1 VHPSDIGTT
10 AQPPVTVHQVAKQ
23 HKSTCQVDACL
34 AGRTLRAIVDTGAN
48 SNAVTIKCLKSTGLL
63 QLITPEPA
71 PYINAD
77 GRTILSA
84 GMVYNLPFSIGEL
97 DAEAD
102 FMVTEADNYDMLF
115 GTNVLNTID
124 ARINFAKRAFTCRTN
139 NRSSQ
144 TLDLH
149 LQPRVNVP
157 KYYAQTTGTARSPT
171 ANTQDRTAHHDH
183 PGQPCEYINMQAC
196 TPTEVG
202 EGDTRFEAIQTVDD
216 EDIVQYQNNEIPE
229 SHQGNNWNPKFQA
242 LQHVLSPLLPA
253 APAVATRSMSAT
265 ASFYAAWFR
274 QYSNQVSHAHV
285 QAMEEVLSLAKG
297 LNQLVESR
305 MIRVRDDV
313 LALPCFQEPL
323 LCVLQVP
330 TYSCLLNALAA
341 EAKELSP
348 STSDPADIISQGS
361 CKPAMPAAAAV
372 HKAFGA
378 KAFMKTT
385 VHQSAP
391 PSSDQHLQQQ
401 ANQQMSDHCEHPEA
415 CWLMNAK
422 PLTPG
427 NESSLTAPAELLP

>member
-1 VHPSDIGTT
+1 
-10 AQPPVTVHQVAKQ
+10 
-23 HKSTCQVDACL
+23 
-34 AGRTLRAIVDTGAN
+34 
-48 SNAVTIKCLKSTGLL
+48 
-63 QLITPEPA
+63 
-71 PYINAD
+71 
-77 GRTILSA
+77 
-84 GMVYNLPFSIGEL
+84 MVYNLPFSIGKL

-157 KYYAQTTGTARSPT
+157 KHYAQTTGIVRSPT

-196 TPTEVG
+196 TRTEVG
-202 EGDTRFEAIQTVDD
+202 EVDTRFEAVQTVDN
-216 EDIVQYQNNEIPE
+216 EDTVPNNEIPV
-229 SHQGNNWNPKFQA
+229 SQPGIYWNPAFQA

-253 APAVATRSMSAT
+253 APAVATRSKSAT

-274 QYSNQVSHAHV
+274 QYSNQVSYAHV
-285 QAMEEVLSLAKG
+285 QAMEEVLSLARG

-305 MIRVRDDV
+305 MIRVRDNV
-313 LALPCFQEPL
+313 LALPCFHEPPHD
-323 LCVLQVP
+323 VLQVP

-341 EAKELSP
+341 EAEELSP
-348 STSDPADIISQGS
+348 LTSDPPDTISQGS
-361 CKPAMPAAAAV
+361 SKPAMPAAAAV

-378 KAFMKTT
+378 KGFMQTT
-385 VHQSAP
+385 IHQSAP

-401 ANQQMSDHCEHPEA
+401 ANQQMSDHCEHSGA

-422 PLTPG
+422 PVTPG
-427 NESSLTAPAELLP
+427 SDGSLTATAEPTA